1 MKLALTKSIYAL
13 KHEFSSF
20 FFFFFSDCSFNVV
33 LKMTCMCAGNN
44 EAGE

>member
-13 KHEFSSF
+13 KHELSSL
-20 FFFFFSDCSFNVV
+20 FFFSDCSLNVV

>member
-20 FFFFFSDCSFNVV
+20 FFFSDCSLNVV